1 MLESSPRIELRWEPW
16 LLAFAFPSASRPS
29 FGSRTALR
37 ARMDATV
44 VSDGGILEGGKWK
57 RPTENEDDHGWFVG
71 QQEFEIF
78 AHDLQ
83 PRSTETDVVI

>member
-1 MLESSPRIELRWEPW
+1 
-16 LLAFAFPSASRPS
+16 
-29 FGSRTALR
+29 
-37 ARMDATV
+37 MDATV
-44 VSDGGILEGGKWK
+44 VSDGGILEGGEWK